1 MSFDRKL
8 PEALENMLRF
18 QPPVVLGSFL
28 LSLACLPAIA
38 LATFYFLN
46 YDSRN
51 VQPKGCRK
59 LGLHTQSNLADEHD
73 KRYHAAA
80 QKQTNST
87 VKANA
92 TVKSLWIYPIK
103 SCQGI
108 ELEQGSII
116 STGMEYDRLFCFAQ
130 LKSPFPVSLDTP
142 EAEKANHKWE
152 FITQRRFASMALIK
166 TELWV
171 PDPASPTYSSELLE
185 VRSGGVVVIRYPS
198 ITRTGFVG
206 MLSNLWV
213 AIGGR
218 GPEKVVQLPLDPT
231 VEQTKS
237 NGYIIEEMKIWKD
250 IPKCLN
256 MGTTIA
262 PNSKL
267 FLEELQVLIGCTNPL
282 ALFRITSEHPRKVY
296 RCAPR
301 KETLGWQPQVT
312 FGDAYPLH
320 IMNLASVRDLGTKI
334 KGGPPSLT
342 VRRFRPNIVF
352 TGFEAYEED
361 AWKRIRIGNYEY
373 HVSCRTVRCLLPN
386 VDPTTG
392 EKHPSEPNRTL
403 KSFRCI
409 DEGDIKNACLGMQM
423 VAARPESEI
432 RVGDAIEVL
441 ETGEHYYIR
450 Q

>member
-1 MSFDRKL
+1 MSFDRKI
-8 PEALENMLRF
+8 PEAYENMLRF
-18 QPPVVLGSFL
+18 EPSVVLGSFL

-80 QKQTNST
+80 QKHTNST
-87 VKANA
+87 VKANP

-142 EAEKANHKWE
+142 EAEKSNHKWE

-185 VRSGGVVVIRYPS
+185 VRSGGVVVIKYPS

-206 MLSNLWV
+206 ILSNLWV

-231 VEQTKS
+231 VEQIKS

-250 IPKCLN
+250 TPKCLN
-256 MGTTIA
+256 MGTTVG

-267 FLEELQVLIGCTNPL
+267 FLEELQALIGCTNPL
-282 ALFRITSEHPRKVY
+282 ALFRITSEHPREVY

-334 KGGPPSLT
+334 KGGPPKLT
-342 VRRFRPNIVF
+342 VRRFRPNIVL
-352 TGFEAYEED
+352 TGVEAYEKD
-361 AWKRIRIGNYEY
+361 AWKHIKIGDYEY
-373 HVSCRTVRCLLPN
+373 FVSCRTVRCLLPN

-403 KSFRCI
+403 KSFRRI
-409 DEGDIKNACLGMQM
+409 DEGDMKNACLGMQM

-441 ETGEHYYIR
+441 ETGEHYYIK